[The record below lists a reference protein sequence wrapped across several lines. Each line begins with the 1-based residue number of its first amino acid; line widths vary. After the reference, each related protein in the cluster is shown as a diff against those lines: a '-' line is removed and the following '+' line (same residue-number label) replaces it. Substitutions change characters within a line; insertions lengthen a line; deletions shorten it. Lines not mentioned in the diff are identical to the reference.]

1 MMVNFV
7 NFMNLESYAHNNAL
21 EEIFFQSLEIELKF
35 MGWSIAH

>member
-7 NFMNLESYAHNNAL
+7 IFMNSKSYARNNAL
-21 EEIFFQSLEIELKF
+21 EEIFFQSLESELKF